1 MPFPLSFVRRFSD
14 YNGQFVLIVQCL
26 GCRHERAIPAPV
38 IARRIGPDAPVAETV
53 RRLRCSRC
61 GGRKVDVLVGGIP
74 R

>member
-14 YNGQFVLIVQCL
+14 YNGQFVLLAKCL
-26 GCRHERAIPAPV
+26 SCQHERAIPAPMM
-38 IARRIGPDAPVAETV
+38 ARRIGTDAPVAATV
-53 RRLRCSRC
+53 RRLRCSKC